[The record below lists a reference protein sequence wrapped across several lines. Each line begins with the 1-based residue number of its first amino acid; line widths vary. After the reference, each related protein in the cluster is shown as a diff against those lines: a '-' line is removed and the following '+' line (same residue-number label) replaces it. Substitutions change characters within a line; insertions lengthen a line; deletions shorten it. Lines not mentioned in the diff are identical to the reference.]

1 VGSNV
6 HIMSKPEACILAP
19 YSAVESS
26 GLGECISDSCIEFSP
41 RLQSGWA
48 PCRKANSHRRPC
60 AKSRQGFGQLVLY
73 WMLWPME
80 VIVVYIATIVALCL
94 PGLSS
99 LRPEID
105 RSILVPE
112 LGRQD
117 PLLESTA

>member
-1 VGSNV
+1 
-6 HIMSKPEACILAP
+6 
-19 YSAVESS
+19 
-26 GLGECISDSCIEFSP
+26 
-41 RLQSGWA
+41 
-48 PCRKANSHRRPC
+48 
-60 AKSRQGFGQLVLY
+60 
-73 WMLWPME
+73 ME